1 MLSHSMID
9 MNSTSAK
16 RKPAFGKLDSMARKV
31 STGFKDDVSNEKST
45 TNASTPASTSFQS
58 TIPQRSSLPQKMPS
72 TFAPLEKHYPQE
84 NNEEQVTKKRR

>member
-16 RKPAFGKLDSMARKV
+16 RKPAFGKLDSMSRKV
-31 STGFKDDVSNEKST
+31 STGFKDDVLNEKST
-45 TNASTPASTSFQS
+45 TNARNPVSTTFQS

-72 TFAPLEKHYPQE
+72 TFAPFDKHFPQ
-84 NNEEQVTKKRR
+84 